1 MENRVFTI
9 RANQSI
15 SLTSSMSTCVDI
27 YEFNENGSN
36 RITLSD
42 NLERSITRSKK
53 KSNMREAIIDEI
65 DQEKG
70 EFKKLPDVVASSHLG
85 NQDICIFLLIFI
97 LIFTNFINI
106 IFVNFYYYYNII

>member
-15 SLTSSMSTCVDI
+15 SLTSSISTCVD
-27 YEFNENGSN
+27 EFNENGSN
-36 RITLSD
+36 QRITPLSE
-42 NLERSITRSKK
+42 NSEKSVMKSKK
-53 KSNMREAIIDEI
+53 KPNMREAIIDEL

-85 NQDICIFLLIFI
+85 NCTKIY
-97 LIFTNFINI
+97 
-106 IFVNFYYYYNII
+106 FY